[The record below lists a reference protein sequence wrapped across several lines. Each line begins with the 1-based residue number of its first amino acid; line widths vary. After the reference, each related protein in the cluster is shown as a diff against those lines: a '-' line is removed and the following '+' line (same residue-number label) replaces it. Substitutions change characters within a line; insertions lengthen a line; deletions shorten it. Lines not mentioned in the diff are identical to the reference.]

1 MNNYKKILA
10 GVLATSMVLS
20 SSMVALADEGRTTGS
35 GKVEGALSHDVFR
48 VVLPTEE
55 SYTGAFD
62 YVMDPLGLLLDT
74 NNTKYEGYKF
84 DNTSGGLLYFHN
96 NTKAAASPFYTYT
109 NESDALTVQNKST
122 KAVNLTV
129 KVTATSV
136 DGIPMT
142 TDDTFGASGTA
153 DTDTSLYLAL
163 VGEDAAGTKTTKAI
177 DSTGM
182 AFISVPLDPIQAA
195 TPGTDPEPYIIQW
208 NPITDAYEYVPNQA
222 SNDTNATIDS
232 YSFNLIGKC
241 NPVAAAG
248 ATGPSREDWLE
259 VLEPGLSPELEIVW
273 TVENPFEVQVTMDTT
288 GLIKIANCDGALWDS
303 FVLSDDAGEYPLVS
317 GTAGDWTV
325 WDDDPKVE
333 KQFQLSASWMSYL
346 NGKTA
351 TATVTMADGTSSSSI
366 VTFP

>member
-208 NPITDAYEYVPNQA
+208 NPITDAYEYVPNPA

-273 TVENPFEVQVTMDTT
+273 TVENPFEVQIDVNTT
-288 GLIKIANCDGALWDS
+288 GLIKIMNCDGDLWDS
-303 FVLSDDAGEYPLVS
+303 LIVTDSDGEYIVPES
-317 GTAGDWTV
+317 DGTWEK
-325 WDDDPKVE
+325 WDVE
-333 KQFQLSASWMSYL
+333 VKGEKEFQLSDSWVDYL
-346 NGKTA
+346 KGRTA
-351 TATVTMADGTSSSSI
+351 TITVKLSDGSTSSRT
-366 VTFP
+366 VTFPS